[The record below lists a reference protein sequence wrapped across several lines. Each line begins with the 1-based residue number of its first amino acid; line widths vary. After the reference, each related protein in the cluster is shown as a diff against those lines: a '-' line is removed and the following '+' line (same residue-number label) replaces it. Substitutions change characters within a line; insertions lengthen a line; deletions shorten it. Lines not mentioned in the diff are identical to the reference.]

1 MMKPRGFYA
10 VLDRDDE
17 QLARTLIEQGG
28 ARILQVRIKPALA
41 DEIIRV
47 GRMAR
52 RICTELGAAL
62 VINDRVDIAL
72 TVGADAV
79 HLGQTDLP
87 IAEARKIAGDRLAY
101 GISTHNL
108 DQVRAA
114 ITERPDYIAYGP
126 VFATTTK
133 LDPDPVVG
141 LEALRSAVQ
150 VAGDIPVVAIG
161 GISPSDARD
170 IYEVGASSIC
180 AISAVNAAHNV
191 PRAVQAICGRPWLTH
206 TGTYSILR
214 WYPAPLQ
221 ME

>member
-17 QLARTLIEQGG
+17 QLARMLIAQGG

-41 DEIIRV
+41 DDIIRV
-47 GRMAR
+47 GHMAR
-52 RICTELGAAL
+52 RVCTELGASL

-87 IAEARKIAGDRLAY
+87 IAEARRIAGTRLAY

-114 ITERPDYIAYGP
+114 IAERPDYIAYGP
-126 VFATTTK
+126 VFTTTTK

-141 LEALRSAVQ
+141 LEALRAAVQ

-161 GISPSDARD
+161 GISPSNARD

-180 AISAVNAAHNV
+180 AISAVNAAKDPVAAALSLGNL
-191 PRAVQAICGRPWLTH
+191 AVTSPT
-206 TGTYSILR
+206 
-214 WYPAPLQ
+214 
-221 ME
+221 

>member
-1 MMKPRGFYA
+1 MRPRGFYA

-17 QLARTLIEQGG
+17 QLARMLIAQGG

-47 GRMAR
+47 GHMAR

-87 IAEARKIAGDRLAY
+87 IAEARRIAGTRLAY

-108 DQVRAA
+108 QQVRAA
-114 ITERPDYIAYGP
+114 VAEQPDYIAYGP
-126 VFATTTK
+126 VFSTTTK

-161 GISPSDARD
+161 GITPSDARD
-170 IYEVGASSIC
+170 IYAVGASSIC
-180 AISAVNAAHNV
+180 AISAVNHAKDPVAA
-191 PRAVQAICGRPWLTH
+191 AL
-206 TGTYSILR
+206 SLR
-214 WYPAPLQ
+214 NLA
-221 ME
+221 EN